1 MNKIFAIIFIV
12 AVSIS
17 CNHFIPENYY
27 ACEGNTQGTLFHI
40 TYQYDSELCLDM
52 DSLLGAFSK
61 SLSNY
66 DSESLISRVNTN
78 QTNIPDAYF
87 LRMFEAAT
95 EVNQNTHGAFD
106 ITIAPVANALGFGWE
121 HHEPITKIDTVLI
134 LDLLQ
139 NVGMEKISIEN
150 GLIVKSNQNI
160 QIIGNGI
167 AQGLSVDIVS
177 EFLKEH
183 SITNFLVEIG
193 GELYASGLSPDLD
206 PWEVG
211 VDKPIK
217 GSGYD
222 TRETQIILNFSD
234 WAVAT
239 SGNYR
244 KYLELGSES
253 LGHSIDPRTGFPA
266 RNNLLSVTVLAKT
279 CVLADAY
286 ATAFM
291 VLGLDESLEIV
302 ENTDT
307 MEAYFIYLDKKS
319 GNIET
324 TSTSGFDAFIS
335 Y

>member
-1 MNKIFAIIFIV
+1 MDKIFIIIAIV
-12 AVSIS
+12 VVSIS
-17 CNHFIPENYY
+17 CNHFAPENYY
-27 ACEGNTQGTLFHI
+27 SCEGNTQGTFFHI
-40 TYQYDSELCLDM
+40 TYQYDSELCVEM
-52 DSLLGAFSK
+52 DSLLNQFSQ

-66 DSESLISRVNTN
+66 NSESLISRVNTN
-78 QTNIPDAYF
+78 QTTETDAYF

-95 EVNQNTHGAFD
+95 EVNQNTQGAFD
-106 ITIAPVANALGFGWE
+106 ITIAPVANELGFGWE
-121 HHEPITKIDTVLI
+121 HHEPITEIDTAYI

-139 NVGMEKISIEN
+139 NVGMDKLWIDD
-150 GLIVKSNQNI
+150 GVVVKSNPNV
-160 QIIGNGI
+160 QIIGNAI
-167 AQGLSVDIVS
+167 AQGLSVDVVS

-206 PWEVG
+206 PWEIG

-217 GSGYD
+217 GSGYEN
-222 TRETQIILNFSD
+222 RETQIILNFSD

-244 KYLELGSES
+244 KFLELGSQS

-266 RNNLLSVTVLAKT
+266 KNNLLSVTVLAKT

-291 VLGLDESLEIV
+291 VLGLEESMDLV
-302 ENTDT
+302 EKTDA
-307 MEAYFIYLDKKS
+307 MEAYFIYLDQS
-319 GNIET
+319 GSIET